1 MFLCN
6 PADSGNFDHVGLTYR
21 IAVHDFGL
29 WNRNDYQLVT
39 DAGCFNHLSFS
50 FSYSGYG
57 HATRSTYN
65 IEQSL
70 KPRRGEPG
78 YAGGFFLFK
87 GRFSFPLL
95 PSDCLQG
102 DCWGFH
108 SNIYGLLL

>member
-57 HATRSTYN
+57 HATRS
-65 IEQSL
+65 IQDQAILEA
-70 KPRRGEPG
+70 KK
-78 YAGGFFLFK
+78 GGAWLCWWFL
-87 GRFSFPLL
+87 PV
-95 PSDCLQG
+95 
-102 DCWGFH
+102 
-108 SNIYGLLL
+108 